1 MAELPIP
8 QELSNDPG
16 ELVRVYEDYIAL
28 LTMQLALFLYGE
40 AV

>member
-16 ELVRVYEDYIAL
+16 ELVRVYEDYISF
-28 LTMQLALFLYGE
+28 LTLQLALLIHG
-40 AV
+40 